1 MKELKH
7 LLESCNSHPFLFVG
21 SGFSHRYLSTDDWK
35 GLVSRFAALAQ
46 PTMDFP
52 FEFYK
57 NEIQGVA
64 LPPDELLPQVTE
76 LIEKDYNKQFHT
88 DRLFKELRA
97 KSKTLIE
104 KGVSPLKIGVAQ
116 YFTDMESRYESVKL
130 PHEIEALKACKK
142 NIAGIIT
149 TNFDR
154 FLEHIFPDL
163 HGYIGQDELLF
174 NQSYGISE
182 IYKIHG
188 CSSTPGSLV
197 LTQSDYTT
205 FRKKYAYLS
214 AKLLTIFLEHPIIFI
229 GYSLSDS
236 NIRRIL
242 GDIVACL
249 NDTQLEKLSN
259 RLFFIQ
265 RKKAGRFEG
274 ISIVQESFEGRSI
287 TMKQITAEDYST
299 VYQVIASLR
308 TSYSPK
314 ILRQL
319 KQDVYELVACSTPR
333 ERIKVVD
340 IDDATSMDKVEIV
353 IGVGI
358 KSRLSGVLGYER
370 LEFGHLCE
378 DLLSNGDTYDP
389 DLIVAKTLTQLGK
402 STSYNLPVF
411 KYLASAHIPI
421 TDQGLKT
428 YIEAI
433 ERDGLDAFR
442 SNSIKKMPDL
452 GLRSVQDILNRF
464 DIKDS
469 KKVSK
474 ALVELVR
481 LDEGQIDLGEFLS
494 VLKEVAQQFDPVLTS
509 KAPLP
514 SDFRRAVR
522 VYDWLR
528 YGRKKTPDVPS
539 DAEAN

>member
-1 MKELKH
+1 MKELKQ

-21 SGFSHRYLSTDDWK
+21 SGFSHRYLDTDDWK
-35 GLVSRFAALAQ
+35 GLVSRFATLAQ
-46 PTMDFP
+46 PDMDFP

-57 NEIQGVA
+57 NEIRDA
-64 LPPDELLPQVTE
+64 SLPPDELLPQITE
-76 LIEKDYNKQFHT
+76 LVEKDYNKQFYT
-88 DRLFKELRA
+88 NPDFATLRA
-97 KSKTLIE
+97 KSKTMVE
-104 KGVSPLKIGVAQ
+104 QGVSPLKIGVAQ
-116 YFTDMESRYESVKL
+116 HFTDMEGGYNSVKF
-130 PHEIEALKACKK
+130 PQEIEALKACKK
-142 NIAGIIT
+142 NVAGIIT

-174 NQSYGISE
+174 NQSYAIGE

-188 CSSTPGSLV
+188 CSSAPSSLV
-197 LTQSDYTT
+197 LNQSDYTT
-205 FRKKYAYLS
+205 FRRKYAYLS

-249 NDTQLEKLSN
+249 NDPQLEKLSN

-265 RKKAGRFEG
+265 RKKTGRSEG
-274 ISIVQESFEGRSI
+274 ISTVQESFDGRSI
-287 TMKQITAEDYST
+287 TMKQVVAEDFSS
-299 VYQVIASLR
+299 VYQVIANLR
-308 TSYSPK
+308 NSYSPK

-319 KQDVYELVACSTPR
+319 KQDVYELVASSTPK

-340 IDDATSMDKVEIV
+340 IDDATNLDKVEIV

-358 KSRLSGVLGYER
+358 KKKLLSDLGYER

-378 DLLSNGDTYDP
+378 DVLVDGDTYDA
-389 DLIVAKTLTQLGK
+389 DQIVSKTLPQLGK
-402 STSYNLPVF
+402 STSYKLPMF
-411 KYLASAHIPI
+411 KYFASAQCPI
-421 TDQGLKT
+421 TSDRLKSHV
-428 YIEAI
+428 EKV
-433 ERDGLDAFR
+433 EREGLDAFR
-442 SNSIKKMPDL
+442 SNSIKKM
-452 GLRSVQDILNRF
+452 S
-464 DIKDS
+464 S
-469 KKVSK
+469 KKFSSVREVTARYNLTNTKEASK
-474 ALVELVR
+474 ALIEIVR
-481 LDEGQIDLGEFLS
+481 MDADQIDLADFLA
-494 VLKEVAQQFDPVLTS
+494 VLQDVTQNHNPVLQS

-528 YGRKKTPDVPS
+528 YGQKKTPGVPS